1 MKKQKINRRDSLKV
15 IGLASLGATTSFV
28 PGCTPAEKKDEGQ
41 HSGHNH
47 GNHDNSSGLKN
58 VSEADKKLL
67 AEQFFTEHEM
77 KTVSVLSELVIP
89 PDEQSGGAIEAKVP
103 EFIEFMM
110 KDQPQHQT
118 KMRGG
123 LNWLDYQCNKQF
135 GADFIDLKAE
145 QQTVMLDQIAYPEQA
160 KPEMSQGVTWFNSFR
175 DFVATGFFTSK
186 IGIDDLKYMGNV
198 ANVWQGSPQKVL
210 DKLGVAYDE
219 NDGIEYA

>member
-1 MKKQKINRRDSLKV
+1 MKKNKINRRDSLKV
-15 IGLASLGATTSFV
+15 IGLASLGATTSLI
-28 PGCTPAEKKDEGQ
+28 PGCKPGEEETAQ
-41 HSGHNH
+41 HQHHH
-47 GNHDNSSGLKN
+47 GKHDNSSGYKN
-58 VSEADKKLL
+58 LSETDKELL

-77 KTVSVLSELVIP
+77 KTVSALSEMVIP
-89 PDEQSGGAIEAKVP
+89 PDERSGGAIEANVP

-123 LNWLDYQCNKQF
+123 LSWLDYQCQKQF
-135 GADFIDLKAE
+135 GNDFINLDEK
-145 QQTVMLDQIAYPEQA
+145 QQKEMLDQIAYPEQA
-160 KPEMSQGVTWFNSFR
+160 KSEMSQGVTWFNSFR

-186 IGIDDLKYMGNV
+186 IGMEDLKYMGNV